1 MILVPF
7 MFGRRGKKR
16 TPGGADFRPIPKKKT
31 PDRRLLLRERII
43 SFIWNNMDHVKVGP
57 EKRAVKKVCTLLI
70 LVYLQLTGF
79 LLELLFFATKIY
91 SKVLKCKEKNDH
103 LLKMLEGLSSPL
115 SQSCTCE
122 LKPCVVFK

>member
-1 MILVPF
+1 M
-7 MFGRRGKKR
+7 
-16 TPGGADFRPIPKKKT
+16 
-31 PDRRLLLRERII
+31 
-43 SFIWNNMDHVKVGP
+43 GP
-57 EKRAVKKVCTLLI
+57 EKRAGKKVPTLLI
-70 LVYLQLTGF
+70 LVYLQLTGC

>member
-1 MILVPF
+1 M
-7 MFGRRGKKR
+7 
-16 TPGGADFRPIPKKKT
+16 
-31 PDRRLLLRERII
+31 
-43 SFIWNNMDHVKVGP
+43 GP
-57 EKRAVKKVCTLLI
+57 EKRAVKKSLYSVDI
-70 LVYLQLTGF
+70 VYLQLTGF

>member
-1 MILVPF
+1 M
-7 MFGRRGKKR
+7 GDKGKKER
-16 TPGGADFRPIPKKKT
+16 LVAPTFALSRKKKT

-43 SFIWNNMDHVKVGP
+43 SFIRNNMDHVKVGP

-103 LLKMLEGLSSPL
+103 LLKMLEGLSSSL